1 MSAAVDCR
9 QELDLRIGA
18 AFTRFQTMRLQK
30 QFPNTLSDKLISY
43 GSCQFPTMGFVVERY
58 KAIENFAPEPF
69 WKLKVVHE
77 LDGCRVEFSW
87 KRVRLFN
94 ERAVQVYHDI
104 CTENPTARV
113 EDCRSFELML
123 LSLLLHLSPFFRSKP
138 KSKWRPLPLDTVELE
153 KQASR
158 KLKLSAKTTMSIA
171 ERLYTQGFISYPR
184 TETNIFPK
192 EMDLA
197 NIVQTQT
204 GDQRWGGFCGR

>member
-1 MSAAVDCR
+1 
-9 QELDLRIGA
+9 
-18 AFTRFQTMRLQK
+18 MRLQK

-113 EDCRSFELML
+113 EDCRSFNQSILFSAL
-123 LSLLLHLSPFFRSKP
+123 TYFLFVRSKP

-171 ERLYTQGFISYPR
+171 ERLYTQGYISYPR

-192 EMDLA
+192 EMNLA

>member
-1 MSAAVDCR
+1 MSFLRQVDENVSAAVDCR

-113 EDCRSFELML
+113 EDCRSF
-123 LSLLLHLSPFFRSKP
+123 
-138 KSKWRPLPLDTVELE
+138 V
-153 KQASR
+153 
-158 KLKLSAKTTMSIA
+158 
-171 ERLYTQGFISYPR
+171 
-184 TETNIFPK
+184 
-192 EMDLA
+192 
-197 NIVQTQT
+197 
-204 GDQRWGGFCGR
+204 